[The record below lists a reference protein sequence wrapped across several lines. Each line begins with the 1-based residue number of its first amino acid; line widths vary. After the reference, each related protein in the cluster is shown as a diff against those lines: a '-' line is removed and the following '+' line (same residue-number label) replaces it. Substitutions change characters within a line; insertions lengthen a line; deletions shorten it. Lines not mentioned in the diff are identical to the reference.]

1 MAAPQVLMTDAAAV
15 SPLAMAASTARRAA
29 TALVDLLLP
38 PRCPGCGMIV
48 AGQDRFCSDCWS
60 QLDFI
65 VPPACACCD
74 LPLPS
79 AVGVDG
85 LCGACMASP
94 PPFARA
100 VAPLAYGEKARG
112 VVMRLKYGRRIG
124 AARLMADLMA
134 MRLGERDPEDAAP
147 LLVPVPLHR
156 WRIWS
161 RGFNQSALI
170 ARHLGER
177 FDWPVDV
184 DALVRTRRTAPLRG
198 LGKQARAKEVASAF
212 AVPADALAR
221 IAGRC
226 VLLVDDV
233 FTSGATATACARA
246 LKRAGAARIEVVAFA
261 RVLDGRGSADVAL
274 NARGSADVSLN
285 ARGSAD
291 VAPNARGD
299 RDELH

>member
-1 MAAPQVLMTDAAAV
+1 MTDVAAV
-15 SPLAMAASTARRAA
+15 PPLDRAATSVRRAA

-74 LPLPS
+74 LPLPN
-79 AVGVDG
+79 AVGPDA
-85 LCGACMASP
+85 LCGACMANP

-100 VAPLAYGEKARG
+100 YAPLAYGEKARS

-134 MRLGERDPEDAAP
+134 MRLGDRDPVDEPP

-170 ARHLGER
+170 ARHLADR
-177 FDWPVDV
+177 FGWSLDV
-184 DALVRTRRTAPLRG
+184 DALARTRQTSSMRG
-198 LGKQARAKEVASAF
+198 LGKQARAKQVRGAF
-212 AVPADALAR
+212 RVEPDARDR
-221 IAGRC
+221 IAGRTIM
-226 VLLVDDV
+226 LVDDV
-233 FTSGATATACARA
+233 FTSGATASACARA
-246 LKRAGAARIEVVAFA
+246 LRRGGAARVEVIAFA
-261 RVLDGRGSADVAL
+261 RVLDGRGSADVVSI
-274 NARGSADVSLN
+274 ARDDPGES
-285 ARGSAD
+285 
-291 VAPNARGD
+291 
-299 RDELH
+299 H

>member
-1 MAAPQVLMTDAAAV
+1 MTDVAAV
-15 SPLAMAASTARRAA
+15 PPLDRAATSARRAA

-74 LPLPS
+74 LPLPN
-79 AVGVDG
+79 AVGPDA
-85 LCGACMASP
+85 LCGACMANP

-100 VAPLAYGEKARG
+100 YAPLAYGEKARS

-134 MRLGERDPEDAAP
+134 MRLGDRDPVDEPP

-170 ARHLGER
+170 ARHLADR
-177 FDWPVDV
+177 FGWSLDV
-184 DALVRTRRTAPLRG
+184 DALARTRQTSSMRG
-198 LGKQARAKEVASAF
+198 LGKQARAKQVRGAF
-212 AVPADALAR
+212 RVEPDARDR
-221 IAGRC
+221 IAGRTIM
-226 VLLVDDV
+226 LVDDV
-233 FTSGATATACARA
+233 FTSGATASACARA
-246 LKRAGAARIEVVAFA
+246 LRRGGAARVEVIAFA
-261 RVLDGRGSADVAL
+261 RVLDGRGSADVVSI
-274 NARGSADVSLN
+274 ARDDPGES
-285 ARGSAD
+285 
-291 VAPNARGD
+291 
-299 RDELH
+299 H

>member
-1 MAAPQVLMTDAAAV
+1 MAAPQVLMTDATAAQ
-15 SPLAMAASTARRAA
+15 PLALAAGTVRRAA
-29 TALVDLLLP
+29 AALVDLLLP

-48 AGQDRFCSDCWS
+48 AGQDRFCSDCWC
-60 QLDFI
+60 QLDFL

-79 AVGVDG
+79 VAGADA
-85 LCGACMASP
+85 LCGACIASP

-100 VAPLAYGEKARG
+100 VAPLAYGDKARG

-134 MRLGERDPEDAAP
+134 MRLGERDPSVGPP

-161 RGFNQSALI
+161 RGINQSALI

-177 FDWPVDV
+177 FGWPVDV
-184 DALVRTRRTAPLRG
+184 DALLRIRRTAPLRG
-198 LGKQARAKEVASAF
+198 LGKQARAKEVGSAF
-212 AVPADALAR
+212 AVPPDARDR

-226 VLLVDDV
+226 ALLVDDV
-233 FTSGATATACARA
+233 FTSGATASACARA
-246 LKRAGAARIEVVAFA
+246 LKRGGAARVEVVAFA
-261 RVLDGRGSADVAL
+261 RVLDGRGSGDVL
-274 NARGSADVSLN
+274 PDPRGA
-285 ARGSAD
+285 AG
-291 VAPNARGD
+291 
-299 RDELH
+299 ELH

>member
-1 MAAPQVLMTDAAAV
+1 MTDATA
-15 SPLAMAASTARRAA
+15 SQPLALATSTVRRAA
-29 TALVDLLLP
+29 AALVDLLLP

-60 QLDFI
+60 QLDFL

-79 AVGVDG
+79 ETGPAA
-85 LCGACMASP
+85 LCGGCIASP

-100 VAPLAYGEKARG
+100 VAPLAYGDMARG

-134 MRLGERDPEDAAP
+134 MRLGDRDTAEGPP

-184 DALVRTRRTAPLRG
+184 DALVRIRRTVPLRG
-198 LGKQARAKEVASAF
+198 LGKQARAKEVSNAF
-212 AVPADALAR
+212 AVPPDARER
-221 IAGRC
+221 IAGRS

-233 FTSGATATACARA
+233 FTSGATAGACARA
-246 LKRAGAARIEVVAFA
+246 LKRGGASRVEVIAFA
-261 RVLDGRGSADVAL
+261 RVLDGRGSADVVP
-274 NARGSADVSLN
+274 NARGSADVVVN
-285 ARGSAD
+285 GRGGREG
-291 VAPNARGD
+291 V
-299 RDELH
+299 H